1 MSYNKSLL
9 SSESCNTDLI
19 YNQYKDTISELIAYI
34 EVYEHDLPEDVMAE
48 IAELFQMIAF
58 YETDIQNMQES
69 DVRNALYST
78 SVKVTQSLY
87 IHAICLFINRIQ
99 EYQKVFK
106 KFKYKGVMLDN
117 INFINVAKSEEQKI
131 VKSFSAKLKLFYKGK
146 VRATLKCLKLG
157 QQLKYLFGYF
167 KVSVIPSLKVFK
179 HEPYIPKN
187 ILVVDNLEEENLEEV
202 YNATKELL
210 QKYEKIFPE
219 VISNGAN
226 KTLGMSIFLA
236 GTSWIIPIVLL
247 IPMLIKLFG
256 GK

>member
-1 MSYNKSLL
+1 MSYNTSLL

-58 YETDIQNMQES
+58 YETDIQES
-69 DVRNALYST
+69 DVRNALYIT

-87 IHAICLFINRIQ
+87 IHAICLFINKIQ
-99 EYQKVFK
+99 EYKKVFK
-106 KFKYKGVMLDN
+106 KFKYKGVMLDK

-146 VRATLKCLKLG
+146 IRATLKCLKFR
-157 QQLKYLFGYF
+157 QKLKYLFGYF

-187 ILVVDNLEEENLEEV
+187 ILAVDNLEEENLREV
-202 YNATKELL
+202 YNETKDLL

-236 GTSWIIPIVLL
+236 VTSWIIPIVLL
-247 IPMLIKLFG
+247 IPMFIKLFG